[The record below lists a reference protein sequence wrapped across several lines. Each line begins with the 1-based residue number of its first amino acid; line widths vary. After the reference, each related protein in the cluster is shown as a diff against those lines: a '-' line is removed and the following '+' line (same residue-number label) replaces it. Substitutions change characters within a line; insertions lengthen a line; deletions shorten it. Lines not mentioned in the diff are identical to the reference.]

1 MGALNTNTDSLTSGK
16 FRFKV
21 LEDMSGKV
29 SFLAFEYTHR
39 DSDGTGKVSLVSS
52 FKDTHKDSTL
62 LTKLSLTGLPLNT
75 SP

>member
-1 MGALNTNTDSLTSGK
+1 MLSGK
-16 FRFKV
+16 A
-21 LEDMSGKV
+21 

-39 DSDGTGKVSLVSS
+39 NGDGIGKVPLVSS

-62 LTKLSLTGLPLNT
+62 LIKLSLTGLPLNI